1 MASVTVVAG
10 AIFGD
15 ISPSSS
21 SSVGRYV
28 DDEEDGGGCREVRSP
43 GPCPPISKYE
53 VPCVVVFVNSRE
65 SFFFI

>member
-21 SSVGRYV
+21 SSGGRYV

-43 GPCPPISKYE
+43 GPRPPYQ
-53 VPCVVVFVNSRE
+53 
-65 SFFFI
+65 